1 MNDKRQY
8 LGKYCDIKTKDGV
21 WRLGMIEGEKLS
33 NLEKNIF
40 EVSLDGW
47 SRNKNHVKIYS

>member
-21 WRLGMIEGEKLS
+21 WRLGIIEGEKLN
-33 NLEKNIF
+33 NLDKNIF

-47 SRNKNHVKIYS
+47 SRNKSHVNNF